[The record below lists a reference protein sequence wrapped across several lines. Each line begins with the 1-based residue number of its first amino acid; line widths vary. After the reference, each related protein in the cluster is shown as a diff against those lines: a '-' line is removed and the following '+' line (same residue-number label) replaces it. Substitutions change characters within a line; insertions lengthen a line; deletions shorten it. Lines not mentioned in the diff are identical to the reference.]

1 MFTVYVVVMSEAPK
15 AASKCCNNK
24 GWKRKLSPEPEAHG
38 KEIGGKTPR
47 GSLPV
52 SLFFFWVVCT
62 YIIEEK

>member
-38 KEIGGKTPR
+38 KEIGGKDTE
-47 GSLPV
+47 GLTSGLSL
-52 SLFFFWVVCT
+52 LFWFVCT